1 MDGKIRLIGQSKGY
15 ENAWIQFKKYS
26 GGGWVNSRIVRTRG
40 LPCHAIYLILDDTI
54 GDLKQSF
61 SSYMDDYI

>member
-1 MDGKIRLIGQSKGY
+1 MDPI
-15 ENAWIQFKKYS
+15 KKYS
-26 GGGWVNSRIVRTRG
+26 GGGWLNPRIVRTRG
-40 LPCHAIYLILDDTI
+40 LPCHAIYLILDYTI

>member
-1 MDGKIRLIGQSKGY
+1 MDPI
-15 ENAWIQFKKYS
+15 KKYS
-26 GGGWVNSRIVRTRG
+26 GGGWLNPRIVRTRG

-54 GDLKQSF
+54 GDLKQSS